1 MWRQKIDKITKD
13 KKNLERKRKITK
25 KKKKEGKCM

>member
-1 MWRQKIDKITKD
+1 MWRQKIDKITED

-25 KKKKEGKCM
+25 KKKKGG